1 MQEFL
6 PFRLDT
12 VNQCLWRRQGTAHDE
27 RILLTPKAFAV
38 LRYLVEHAGRLV
50 TQEELL
56 EAVWPETH
64 VQPEVLKSRIFEVR
78 SALGDRPKTPRFI
91 ETLPRRG
98 YRFIAMVHE
107 SLTAAHALPAPPA
120 HGQLVGREGI
130 LETLRACLH
139 RALRSQRQLVFVTGE
154 PGIGKT
160 ALVDAFQHQAT
171 ADVPGLR
178 LARGQ
183 CLEGYGGMEAYYPML
198 EALGQ
203 LGRGAGGD
211 AVVQTLATHAPT
223 WLVQFPALLTRAHRD
238 TLQRELQGATRER
251 MLRELAELL
260 EVLTA
265 ARPLLLV
272 FEDLQWVDHATVDL
286 LAALARRRAP
296 AQLLVVGTY
305 RPGDLAMGQPPLR
318 ALTQE
323 LQGHQLCH
331 DLALEPLSA
340 ADVAAYL
347 AAAAAGAPLPEGL
360 AGLVSRHSAGNPL
373 FMRAVLDHL
382 TQQGLLAREPDGW
395 QLRVPIA
402 ALAVGVPESVRQMLD
417 AQIGHLRPEEQR
429 LLEVA
434 SVAGTVFTAS
444 VCAAAADQEPED
456 FEARC
461 ETLARQQHLV
471 RASGPHQ
478 VLPDG
483 SLAPCYAFVHAL
495 YREVCYGRQA
505 PGRRA
510 TLHRRL
516 GERMEV
522 VFATQLPDVAAELAY
537 HFEAGAAWARAVTYL
552 RLVADTAEQ
561 RYAYREAATTLRRAL
576 ALVPHLPE
584 TPERT
589 QQSLTLHI
597 ALGAALLMTKGPA
610 APEVEHTYTQ
620 ARALCQQVGEPSQLV
635 SVLFG
640 LWRFYL
646 ARAQCHRAR
655 ELGDTL
661 LGLAQPADDP
671 ALAVV
676 AHYALGATWF
686 SLGALPAARLHLE
699 AGIARYTPDQRRAP
713 VFRTGLD
720 LGVACQFYAAITLW
734 LLGYPTQALARLHEA
749 LALAQE
755 LSHPYSLAY
764 ARCWAA
770 MVSQLRRDVP
780 AVHKQAEAVVTLS
793 TEQGFPQLA
802 AIGTIVRGWALAM
815 QGQGEEGLAQIRQ
828 GITSC
833 RATGAAVTVPFFCTM
848 LAEVCDHLGYTEDGL
863 QALAEAHTLVEQHD
877 ERWWEA
883 EICRLQGVLLLRQP
897 MPQEAEAEAWL
908 QRALAVAS
916 RQEAKALELR
926 AAMSLSRLGQQQ
938 GKQAEAHALLAP
950 IYGWFTEG
958 FDTADLQE
966 AKALLN
972 ALGSSDHDGPSIP

>member
-1 MQEFL
+1 MQDFP
-6 PFRLDT
+6 PFRLDPS
-12 VNQCLWRRQGTAHDE
+12 NQCLWRLREAAPDE
-27 RILLTPKAFAV
+27 RLLLPPKAFAV
-38 LRYLVEHAGRLV
+38 LRYLVAHAGQLV
-50 TQEELL
+50 TQDELL

-64 VQPEVLKSRIFEVR
+64 VQPEVLKSRIFEIR
-78 SALGDRPKTPRFI
+78 SALGDRPKPPRFI

-98 YRFIAMVHE
+98 YRFIAPVHA
-107 SLTAAHALPAPPA
+107 SPAVASALPAPPA
-120 HGQLVGREGI
+120 HGHLVGRAGG
-130 LETLRACLH
+130 LETLRADLRQALH
-139 RALRSQRQLVFVTGE
+139 GQRQLVLVTGE

-160 ALVDAFQHQAT
+160 ALVDAFQQQAM

-198 EALGQ
+198 EALGA
-203 LGRGAGGD
+203 LCREAGG
-211 AVVQTLATHAPT
+211 AAIIEMLATHAPT
-223 WLVQFPALLTRAHRD
+223 WLVQFPALMTRAHRD
-238 TLQRELQGATRER
+238 TLQRELQGTTRER

-331 DLALEPLSA
+331 ELALEPLSA

-360 AGLVSRHSAGNPL
+360 AGLVSRHSEGNPL

-402 ALAVGVPESVRQMLD
+402 AMAVGVPESVRQMLD

-471 RASGPHQ
+471 RASGPPQ

-483 SLAPCYAFVHAL
+483 SLAPRYAFVHAL

-522 VFATQLPDVAAELAY
+522 VCATQLPDVAAELAY

-552 RLVADTAEQ
+552 RVVADTAEQ

-584 TPERT
+584 ASERT
-589 QQSLTLHI
+589 QHAVPLYI
-597 ALGAALLMTKGPA
+597 ALGAALQITTGPA
-610 APEVEHTYTQ
+610 APEVEQAYAQ
-620 ARALCQQVGEPSQLV
+620 ARALCQQGGATPELV
-635 SVLFG
+635 QVLFG

-661 LGLAQPADDP
+661 LSLAQPADDP

-686 SLGALPAARLHLE
+686 FLGALPAARLHLE
-699 AGIARYTPDQRRAP
+699 AGIARYTPDQRRAL

-720 LGVACQFYAAITLW
+720 LGVACQSYAAITLW
-734 LLGYPTQALARLHEA
+734 LLGYPAQALARLHEA

-755 LSHPYSLAY
+755 LAHPYSLAY

-877 ERWWEA
+877 ERWWKA
-883 EICRLQGVLLLRQP
+883 EICRLQGVCLLRQP

-908 QRALAVAS
+908 QRALAVAR

-926 AAMSLSRLGQQQ
+926 AAMSLSRLWQQQ

-958 FDTADLQE
+958 FDTPDLQE
-966 AKALLN
+966 AKTLLEE
-972 ALGSSDHDGPSIP
+972 LVGSY